1 MGLLYIVAT
10 PIGNLEDITLRALR
24 ILREVSV
31 IAAEDTRVTRGLL
44 SHYDIHTR
52 MISHHNA
59 NEKLV
64 TKKILDILESE
75 DVAIVSDAGTPLIN
89 DPGFIIV
96 KAAIEA
102 GIRVVPIPGPSSP
115 ITALSVSGLP
125 VDEFTYLGYLPH
137 KQGDRLSMLRNK
149 SELSS
154 TLIIFSTPHRVLD
167 DLQDILSVF
176 GNRSI
181 AVCRELTKMH
191 EEVFRGNVQ
200 NALDHIQEHP
210 PLGEF
215 VLIIA
220 GNATSTDWD
229 DEQIDSAITSGLAEN
244 IKSTT
249 LATIISRDSGVAK
262 KEIYRRIEDRKK
274 RE

>member
-89 DPGFIIV
+89 DPGYIIV

>member
-167 DLQDILSVF
+167 DLQDILSVL

-181 AVCRELTKMH
+181 AMCRELTKMH

-220 GNATSTDWD
+220 GNASFTDWD

>member
-1 MGLLYIVAT
+1 MGVLYIVST

-24 ILREVSV
+24 ILREVRV
-31 IAAEDTRVTRGLL
+31 IAAEDTRITQRLL
-44 SHYDIHTR
+44 SHYDIHTK

-59 NEKLV
+59 NEKHV
-64 TKKILDILESE
+64 TKKILEFLDTG

-89 DPGFIIV
+89 DPGFLIV
-96 KAAIEA
+96 KAAIDA
-102 GIRVVPIPGPSSP
+102 GYRVVPIPGPSSP

-137 KQGDRLSMLRNK
+137 KQGERLSILRNK
-149 SELSS
+149 ADLTS
-154 TLIIFSTPHRVLD
+154 TLIIFSTPHRLLE
-167 DLQDILSVF
+167 DLQDILLSL

-181 AVCRELTKMH
+181 AVCRELTKLH
-191 EEVFRGNVQ
+191 EEIFHGNIQ
-200 NALDHIQEHP
+200 NALEYFQENS

-220 GNATSTDWD
+220 GQTEFIEWD
-229 DEQIDSAITSGLAEN
+229 DKQIANAIEAGLADN
-244 IKSTT
+244 LKSTT
-249 LATIISRDSGVAK
+249 LAANISRQSGMAK

-274 RE
+274 RK

>member
-191 EEVFRGNVQ
+191 EEVFRGNIQ

-220 GNATSTDWD
+220 GNASFTDWD

>member
-167 DLQDILSVF
+167 DLQDILSVL

-220 GNATSTDWD
+220 GNASFTDWD

>member
-167 DLQDILSVF
+167 DLQDILSVL